1 MYEKRVVGLMAL
13 IVGCGA
19 DPDPTYWA
27 NAPYIPAPNAAGGRV
42 GAQTASEGMSGATST
57 GGTAGNHGFV
67 EAGAGGVAGTAGQ
80 GTTNV
85 AGRPPVQPL
94 PPPEIFPPQVFGQRI
109 VPTDT
114 RVVINEAVRPA
125 PLSGGTLAVTRD
137 GAYAVAA
144 DSARD
149 RLFVIDTVRHRVV
162 HDISLPAGDEPGRVI
177 AGEGLQVFVALR
189 RAGEVLTLDAASGDV
204 VRRSACLAPRGL
216 AWDDANDNLL
226 VACAEGVLVTF
237 NGDEAEPFS
246 RVEVAPDLRDVVLAN
261 GRTLVSRFRAAEVIE
276 LDAAQQIVDRHRPA
290 VAPGS
295 RFTFH
300 ADGSAT
306 SEGVSFEAA
315 VAWRTVATPDGTV
328 FMLHQRDQKEEIE
341 VPDPEKPDE
350 EDDLSSVPGG
360 GDPYGGSGP
369 CQGIV
374 RTAVSAVTRDGN
386 VRTQLSPTGALAVDM
401 AVSPTGRFVAIAN
414 AGLMDQLAPMPTID
428 GSPVSF
434 NFIGNSLHVMTVPQI
449 DGENGP
455 EPADPLIDQAGVPA
469 DNCNGDEQGI
479 FTDNPVIAVAF
490 HPVNEAQ
497 LFAQTRFGL
506 VVVDLISHGV
516 VSNIALGQWEGEDTG
531 YSLFHRVS
539 GAGLA
544 CASCHPEGMDDGHV
558 WNFQGMGERRT
569 QGLDVGLEGTAPFH
583 WDGALGDLSALMDE
597 VFVGRMGG
605 VFQSPERLAA
615 LQDWI
620 FAIRS
625 LPAKRTADD
634 PAVLRG
640 QELFNSAEVGC
651 ATCHAGSKA
660 TNNLSLI
667 IRTGETQL
675 MQVPSLVGVGYR
687 SPLMHD
693 GCAETLRDRFDPACG
708 GGDNHGH
715 TSQLSETEL
724 DDLIAYMQSL

>member
-1 MYEKRVVGLMAL
+1 MYQKRVVGLMAL

-19 DPDPTYWA
+19 DPETTDWV
-27 NAPYIPAPNAAGGRV
+27 NSPYISGPTAIGG
-42 GAQTASEGMSGATST
+42 T
-57 GGTAGNHGFV
+57 GGTASAGMTGVTPSGGAGGSHGFV
-67 EAGAGGVAGTAGQ
+67 EAGAGGVGGTAGQ
-80 GTTNV
+80 GTTGV

-94 PPPEIFPPQVFGQRI
+94 PPPEIFPPQVFGQRV

-114 RVVINEAVRPA
+114 RVVVNEEVLPA
-125 PLSGGTLAVTRD
+125 PLSGGTLAVTLD
-137 GAYAVAA
+137 GAYAVVA

-149 RLFVIDTVRHRVV
+149 RLFVVDTVRHKVV
-162 HDISLPAGDEPGRVI
+162 HDISLSVGDEPGRVV
-177 AGEGLQVFVALR
+177 AGNGHQVFVALR
-189 RAGEVLTLDAASGDV
+189 RAGEVLTLDVESGDF
-204 VRRSACLAPRGL
+204 VRRAACLAPRGL
-216 AWDDANDNLL
+216 AWDEANDSLL
-226 VACAEGVLVTF
+226 VACAEGSLVTF
-237 NGDEAEPFS
+237 SGDEPEPS
-246 RVEVAPDLRDVVLAN
+246 SVVSVAPDLRDVVLAN
-261 GRTLVSRFRAAEVIE
+261 GRTLVSRFRTAEVIE
-276 LDAAQQIVDRHRPA
+276 LDAAQQIVERHRPA

-295 RFTFH
+295 HVIFH

-328 FMLHQRDQKEEIE
+328 FMLHQRDQKEEIK
-341 VPDPEKPDE
+341 VPDPEKPE
-350 EDDLSSVPGG
+350 EDDDLSNVPGG

-374 RTAVSAVTRDGN
+374 RTAVSAVTREGH

-401 AVSPTGRFVAIAN
+401 AISPTGRFVAIAN
-414 AGLMDQLAPMPTID
+414 AGMMDQLAPTPTID
-428 GSPVSF
+428 GTPVSF
-434 NFIGNSLHVMTVPQI
+434 NFIGNSLHVMSVPQVEG
-449 DGENGP
+449 DNGP
-455 EPADPLIDQAGVPA
+455 EPADPMIDQGGIPA

-506 VVVDLISHGV
+506 VVVDLISHAAV
-516 VSNIALGQWEGEDTG
+516 TTISLGQWQGEDTG
-531 YSLFHRVS
+531 YALFHRVS
-539 GAGLA
+539 GAGIA

-605 VFQSPERLAA
+605 VFQSPERLEA
-615 LQDWI
+615 LQDWV
-620 FAIRS
+620 FAIRP
-625 LPAKRTADD
+625 LPAKRTAND

-640 QELFNSAEVGC
+640 QELFNSAAVGC
-651 ATCHAGSKA
+651 STCHAGSKA

-667 IRTGETQL
+667 IREGETQL

-687 SPLMHD
+687 APLMHD
-693 GCAETLRDRFDPACG
+693 GCAATLRDRFDPDCG

-715 TSQLSETEL
+715 TSQLSEAEL